1 MSEQA
6 RFHFGPMDRS
16 GVILGLRVG
25 QLAILAAGGGV
36 AILLLLGSHGS
47 IALGALAV
55 AAFLVAFG
63 LVLLP
68 CNGRTADEWL
78 PVLLRWALGK
88 RVWKNPVPTSGHPML
103 RGGGEA
109 LELQP
114 VMPPA
119 LAGLR
124 ILTAGLGAGVSVG
137 IAKDAA
143 RGAYTGVIR
152 VSGSS
157 YALLS
162 DAEKAV
168 QLAAWG
174 SALSSLAHHR
184 SPVAAVQLVVR
195 NVAED
200 PDGIARYLEEGCGVD
215 RSSSVFGSYLGLIE
229 AATPVTQAQEV
240 LVALTISNRRAG
252 RAIAAAGGHDEG
264 AAIVLLR
271 ALTQLQAQL
280 TRAQI
285 KVEGVLPPR
294 LLAQAYRD
302 AWDPLASHAIS
313 RRSSQDPGSAGVALA
328 GAGPQSTLTTW
339 RYLVTDGGCAHATY
353 WVSEWPR
360 IDVGPNFLVPL
371 LLQTTA
377 RMTFAVTMAPV
388 DPGRAARDLEA
399 AQTAHLSD
407 EMLRAKHGFR
417 TSITSH
423 RQSEA
428 IEQREREFADGHAD
442 YRFSGYITVTAPSLD
457 ALEVACGEV
466 EQQARNSR
474 LDLRRMD
481 GEQDLA
487 FTYTL
492 PLGRGLA

>member
-1 MSEQA
+1 MSDA
-6 RFHFGPMDRS
+6 VRFRFGHLDRS
-16 GVILGLRVG
+16 GVILGLRLG
-25 QLAILAAGGGV
+25 QLAILATGGGL
-36 AILLLLGSHGS
+36 AIVLLLGSHGS
-47 IALGALAV
+47 IAVGAAAVVTLLAGLG
-55 AAFLVAFG
+55 FG
-63 LVLLP
+63 LLP
-68 CNGRTADEWL
+68 INGRTADEWL
-78 PVLLRWALGK
+78 PVLLRWAVGS
-88 RVWKNPVPTSGHPML
+88 RVWRNPGPVAGQAVL
-103 RGGGEA
+103 RGSGDTV
-109 LELQP
+109 ELQP
-114 VMPPA
+114 EMPPA
-119 LAGLR
+119 LRGLR
-124 ILTAGLGAGVSVG
+124 ILTAELAAGVSVG

-143 RGAYTGVIR
+143 RGTYTGVIR
-152 VSGSS
+152 VTGSS

-168 QLAAWG
+168 HLAAWG
-174 SALSSLAHHR
+174 SALSSLAHHG

-200 PDGIARYLEEGCGVD
+200 PDGIARYLEDGCAVD
-215 RSSSVFGSYLGLIE
+215 RSSSVFRNYLGLIE

-252 RAIAAAGGHDEG
+252 KAIAAAGGHDEG
-264 AAIVLLR
+264 AAVVLLR

-280 TRAQI
+280 HRAQI
-285 KVEGVLPPR
+285 TVEGVLPPR

-313 RRSSQDPGSAGVALA
+313 RRSSDDPAGAGTALA
-328 GAGPQSTLTTW
+328 GAGPQSTLTSW
-339 RYLVTDGGCAHATY
+339 RYLISDGGCAHATY
-353 WVSEWPR
+353 WISEWPR

-388 DPGRAARDLEA
+388 DPGRAQRDLEA

-417 TSITSH
+417 TSIKSH

-428 IEQREREFADGHAD
+428 IEHREREFADGHAD

-457 ALEVACGEV
+457 ALDVACGEV